1 VVLCLLIGL
10 SFYLLFFSKV
20 FLVNNIEVFGNKE
33 IPKEKIL
40 ELIYNYLNKPV
51 LTNWFKPY
59 SNIFFVNLDNLKAD
73 ILNSF
78 LLVSD
83 IDIYKSLLN
92 RKIEIKIIERRGE
105 GILCLEKNNKCFY
118 FDKEGKLFKES
129 LGFDL
134 PLIVEDGRN
143 KNFDLGSKFDDREI
157 LTKIIKT
164 RNILGQLELTDLD
177 EFYIPSG
184 SFSDFWVKTNEG
196 WYIYLNKEA
205 DLVNQLIGLRKLLDE
220 KITQEGR
227 KKLEYIDLRVNN
239 RVYYK

>member
-205 DLVNQLIGLRKLLDE
+205 DLVNQLIGLRYSRGKK
-220 KITQEGR
+220 KIGIYRFES
-227 KKLEYIDLRVNN
+227 K
-239 RVYYK
+239 